1 MCQIWNLEEV
11 LPFISNSS
19 TANSQNSLLTFPAV
33 MCAAPGFA
41 FDVLG
46 SGRINNAT
54 DLSRLLGGRKERMQG
69 MEADQ
74 LQEE

>member
-1 MCQIWNLEEV
+1 MCQIWDLEEV
-11 LPFISNSS
+11 LLFISNTR

-33 MCAAPGFA
+33 MFPF
-41 FDVLG
+41 VILG

-54 DLSRLLGGRKERMQG
+54 DLSRLLGSRKERMRG

-74 LQEE
+74 LQKE